1 VCWGSCKKRSSERFA
16 TLKKCPYCAE
26 EIQEEAI
33 VCRYCGRDLQAP
45 TLPVG
50 SINADPEPPKPKQKS
65 IWQASRTTVI
75 VITVLYVINT
85 FITAPSQSELIGRL
99 TVGLLATFFV
109 WWVICA
115 FLVWFWRKSGAVG
128 FVFAGSVIL
137 IGILIWNNNSF
148 NSFSA
153 PPTATRVPTHAPAP
167 TATKAAPLWAQP
179 TASQLGVPGCTW
191 WFKVSDSQF
200 GEETCVQG
208 IVDDVSGNS
217 GTDGRT
223 RIYFRNSDGAS
234 FYIVDDTY
242 YYPDLKAGHCVYA
255 RGIIRITNQGE
266 YFMSISGGLQGC
278 NS

>member
-1 VCWGSCKKRSSERFA
+1 M
-16 TLKKCPYCAE
+16 KKCPYCAE
-26 EIQEEAI
+26 QIQEEAI
-33 VCRYCGRDLQAP
+33 VCRYCGRDL
-45 TLPVG
+45 
-50 SINADPEPPKPKQKS
+50 EPPKPAEVKEETQAAETPEPVKKS
-65 IWQASRTTVI
+65 IWQASRTAVI

-99 TVGLLATFFV
+99 TVGLLATFFG

-115 FLVWFWRKSGAVG
+115 FIVWLWRRAGAVG
-128 FVFAGSVIL
+128 FFFAGSVIF
-137 IGILIWNNNSF
+137 IGVLVWNSNSIQ
-148 NSFSA
+148 SFLVA
-153 PPTATRVPTHAPAP
+153 PTPTQAPTHAPVP

-191 WFKVSDSQF
+191 WFKISDNHF
-200 GEETCVQG
+200 GKETCVQG

-217 GTDGRT
+217 EIDGRT

-242 YYPDLKAGHCVYA
+242 YYPDLRAGHCVYA

-266 YFMSISGGLQGC
+266 YFMGISGGLQGC